1 MFLILPSDG
10 LLQPINYRIFSH
22 WLSAMLVGVLDE
34 DSLKLYTL
42 IWSRTVA
49 CQMEP
54 ATIEQVRM

>member
-1 MFLILPSDG
+1 
-10 LLQPINYRIFSH
+10 
-22 WLSAMLVGVLDE
+22 MLNGILDE

-54 ATIEQVRM
+54 AIIEQVRNQNVFPLN